1 MTATAKDEPPAKT
14 GMTGAE
20 RQTRLTRPLEIPKYP
35 LWLKILA
42 FALGFL
48 FVWLF
53 ITWAIWAMET
63 VVMPRVQGRSPGQV
77 TQPQSR

>member
-1 MTATAKDEPPAKT
+1 MKVKKASPENRN
-14 GMTGAE
+14 GE
-20 RQTRLTRPLEIPKYP
+20 RQGRLKRLLDVPKYP

-42 FALGFL
+42 FALGLL

-63 VVMPRVQGRSPGQV
+63 VVIPRVQGRSPGQV
-77 TQPQSR
+77 TQFRN